1 MLSYGLLICGAYLS
15 VVLDTALAP
24 AWTIG
29 AAAPDLLALTAL
41 SWTAV
46 GSRSRAYL
54 AAAAIGLLADLNAT
68 GRLGVGMACF
78 ALVAYLMTSLRP
90 QLGRLPVWLKAA
102 ALAPAI
108 AVQAFGIG
116 LTRKLLGE
124 VDLGMAPMVMRCL
137 AVGAYTAAISLPL
150 LMVSEWVRKPRWS

>member
-29 AAAPDLLALTAL
+29 SAAPDLLALTAL

-46 GSRSRAYL
+46 SRRSRAYL
-54 AAAAIGLLADLNAT
+54 AAAALGLLADLNAT

-78 ALVAYLMTSLRP
+78 ALVAYLLASAQP

-108 AVQAFGIG
+108 AAQTLAIG
-116 LTRKLLGE
+116 LMRKVLGE
-124 VDLGMAPMVMRCL
+124 IDLGIATMAVRCL
-137 AVGAYTAAISLPL
+137 AVGGYTAAVSLPL
-150 LMVSEWVRKPRWS
+150 LMVCEWVRKPRWS